1 MLDWQTFWS
10 SLLGTTVPGL
20 IVSILMLVLH
30 TRSTRN
36 IESHKASLAQQ
47 LADLQHRYSRS
58 MILHQKRVDA
68 LIAIYHAFQSYMDF
82 FRKTLYIRVS
92 GACMDPMHEFN
103 NTVDT
108 NLIYLSEEQAEFVNM
123 KREFLLEFWNWSF
136 TQERYNC
143 IDSRDMVQNRL
154 DFEIPKVLDDIRRQF
169 RIYIDPLSKTI
180 EDDIAQL
187 SSKWH

>member
-1 MLDWQTFWS
+1 
-10 SLLGTTVPGL
+10 
-20 IVSILMLVLH
+20 
-30 TRSTRN
+30 
-36 IESHKASLAQQ
+36 
-47 LADLQHRYSRS
+47 
-58 MILHQKRVDA
+58 
-68 LIAIYHAFQSYMDF
+68 
-82 FRKTLYIRVS
+82 
-92 GACMDPMHEFN
+92 MDPMHEFN